1 MVGTEILRVARVPRH
16 ENGNRL
22 SFLIIITHTLRPR
35 AEMAPCENG
44 RALSRRPHPQHSF
57 RRGPPPRQQQEMAR
71 HLCCD
76 LLPFRA
82 QLRRGGKAVHLRS
95 FATAEEQE
103 AALCAIAR
111 AAYNLLSVC
120 R

>member
-1 MVGTEILRVARVPRH
+1 
-16 ENGNRL
+16 
-22 SFLIIITHTLRPR
+22 
-35 AEMAPCENG
+35 MAPENL
-44 RALSRRPHPQHSF
+44 AEPC
-57 RRGPPPRQQQEMAR
+57 RGDRTPSIPFVADRLPDNNKRWR